1 MKNIGFTV
9 FQNIWETES
18 SSVMSFDELMIILS
32 SEQMKSRIEDL
43 RGITN
48 DDERKKRKCYLPNIT
63 VNGIFPHRCDNGLT
77 YYNQITALDFD
88 HIPDNDM
95 EIVKKEL
102 MTNPLTCLMFVSP
115 SGNGYKVFVRH
126 DNMDPGLHW
135 NMYAQLI
142 KEFDSIPYI
151 DKQVHDLSR
160 ATFLSY
166 DNNFYYHPQS
176 EVYHHVFSPP
186 LIVAPQSKSK
196 CTASKDITTNT
207 SPMTQ
212 NMVMMNTI
220 YQANWKDKAL
230 MDYIDK
236 YQWKYYP
243 GDYQQGHRNESIIK
257 KATQL
262 CLCGVHY
269 DTALWKLNY
278 LYTRDP
284 ANAVPLNE
292 IEKRTRYAY
301 INNAQYFGSERKKWI
316 DIKNTRMKRQ

>member
-18 SSVMSFDELMIILS
+18 SSVMPFDELMVILS

-166 DNNFYYHPQS
+166 DNNFYYNPQS

-269 DTALWKLNY
+269 
-278 LYTRDP
+278 
-284 ANAVPLNE
+284 
-292 IEKRTRYAY
+292 
-301 INNAQYFGSERKKWI
+301 FGSERKKWI